1 MFANVFHLALFSPLI
16 SVAECQANKQTLMR
30 EHDASTPGEPF

>member
-1 MFANVFHLALFSPLI
+1 MFVNVSHPASFSPLI
-16 SVAECQANKQTLMR
+16 SVAGCKANKQTLMR